1 MVDEQ
6 LRYGVAVP
14 NWGLGSNPAA
24 IGELARAAEIA
35 GWDGYFTWDA
45 LRVSK
50 APPPTYDPFLSLA
63 LAAVATTRIRIGT
76 CILVAPRYSP
86 YLLAMRMANLDVL
99 SGGRLIMGVGIGDKA
114 ATFETFGEPGS
125 ARVRAEKLDETLDIV
140 HRLWMGERVIHAGK
154 HFTVNGC
161 TLNPTPVQQPRIPI
175 WVGGDSPGALAR
187 AARWDGW
194 IGPDGDPFTATIADL
209 DAVRAAISKQRTPAA
224 SFDLAWAGPVGTAPG
239 QRPHDLANAG
249 ATWLI
254 TPMTGK
260 RDVIFHRVAEGSKR

>member
-14 NWGLGSNPAA
+14 NWGLGSNPGA
-24 IGELARAAEIA
+24 IGELARDAEIA

-45 LRVSK
+45 LIVGE

-76 CILVAPRYSP
+76 CILVAPRYAP
-86 YLLAMRMANLDVL
+86 CLLAMRMANLDVL

-125 ARVRAEKLDETLDIV
+125 ARDRADRLDETLDIV
-140 HRLWMGERVIHAGK
+140 HRLWIGERVIHSGK
-154 HFTVNGC
+154 YFTVDGF
-161 TLNPTPVQQPRIPI
+161 TLNPTPVQHPRIPI
-175 WVGGDSPGALAR
+175 WVGGDSPAALAR

-209 DAVRAAISKQRTPAA
+209 AAVRAAISEQRSPEA
-224 SFDLAWAGPVGTAPG
+224 SFDLAWAGSVGEAPD
-239 QRPHDLANAG
+239 QRPHDMANAG

-254 TPMTGK
+254 TPTTGK
-260 RDVIFHRVAEGSKR
+260 RDAIFNRVAEGPKR